1 MSLENNISEV
11 IQKQLQGDL
20 IEKVVAEQLEK
31 CVRNAIDSLFGSWGD
46 CKKIVEEKI
55 KEVMVPRLEK
65 YDYSEHIVKLDEVL
79 TQILN
84 ATSLDNKKIIESFK
98 EFYLEEM
105 PKEITISELL
115 AKYKKHVEENVE
127 TDGLEIDYD
136 DEPTY
141 SSVEVTVEVEEESR
155 TWGNNK
161 RATIHFEC
169 EHDEN
174 MNFSIHV
181 LKSSGDDYYFI
192 TDNMEVKSLRHA
204 YRFELFLMRMRQEY
218 THIKVDVTEG
228 SDDAYPEARPE
239 CDWS

>member
-20 IEKVVAEQLEK
+20 IEKVIAEQLEK
-31 CVRNAIDSLFGSWGD
+31 CVRNAVDSLFGNWGD
-46 CKKIVEEKI
+46 CKDIIEKKI
-55 KEVMVPRLEK
+55 KEVMVPQIEK

-84 ATSLDNKKIIESFK
+84 ATTLDNKKIIESFK
-98 EFYLEEM
+98 GFYLEEM
-105 PKEITISELL
+105 PREITISELL
-115 AKYKKHVEENVE
+115 VKYKEHVEENVD

-141 SSVEVTVEVEEESR
+141 SSVDVTVEVEEESR
-155 TWGNNK
+155 TWSNNR
-161 RATIHFEC
+161 RATIYFEC
-169 EHDEN
+169 EHDED

-181 LKSSGDDYYFI
+181 LQRSGDDYYFI
-192 TDNMEVKSLRHA
+192 TDDMEVKSLRNISK
-204 YRFELFLMRMRQEY
+204 FELFLTRMRQEY
-218 THIKVDVTEG
+218 THIKIDVMSD

-239 CDWS
+239 CDWN

>member
-11 IQKQLQGDL
+11 IQKQLKGDL

-31 CVRNAIDSLFGSWGD
+31 CVRNAVDSLFGSWGD

-55 KEVMVPRLEK
+55 KEVMVPQLEK

-105 PKEITISELL
+105 PKVITISELL
-115 AKYKKHVEENVE
+115 AKYRKHVEENVE

-141 SSVEVTVEVEEESR
+141 SSVEVTVEVEEDSR
-155 TWGNNK
+155 SWSNNK
-161 RATIHFEC
+161 RATIYFEC
-169 EHDEN
+169 EHDES

-181 LKSSGDDYYFI
+181 LKSSSDENYFI
-192 TDNMEVKSLRHA
+192 TDNIEVKSLRHA
-204 YRFELFLMRMRQEY
+204 SKFELFLMRMRQEY
-218 THIKVDVTEG
+218 THITVDVMSD
-228 SDDAYPEARPE
+228 SDDAYPEAKPE
-239 CDWS
+239 CDWN

>member
-1 MSLENNISEV
+1 ML
-11 IQKQLQGDL
+11 G
-20 IEKVVAEQLEK
+20 
-31 CVRNAIDSLFGSWGD
+31 
-46 CKKIVEEKI
+46 
-55 KEVMVPRLEK
+55 K
-65 YDYSEHIVKLDEVL
+65 YR
-79 TQILN
+79 
-84 ATSLDNKKIIESFK
+84 
-98 EFYLEEM
+98 
-105 PKEITISELL
+105 
-115 AKYKKHVEENVE
+115 KHVEENVE

-161 RATIHFEC
+161 RATIFFEC

-174 MNFSIHV
+174 MNFNIHV

-192 TDNMEVKSLRHA
+192 TDDIQVKSLRNA

-218 THIKVDVTEG
+218 THIKVDVTSEC
-228 SDDAYPEARPE
+228 DDAYPEARPE